1 MTGDAAHDSSSAAAY
16 GAVSREATRH
26 DTVLRRFLTR
36 AHETPSRVALR
47 VLAAGGAPADAAF
60 TWGEWATASR
70 AAAAALVADG
80 VAVGDAV
87 AVLAGNR
94 PLWPIAEYGALM
106 AGAVSA
112 GLFPTC
118 TSAQLEALLADC
130 RPPVVIVDT
139 AFQLDKVISVLTR
152 AASLG
157 EPPAGVVRTVV
168 CDDERAA
175 TAAAR
180 GCSATE
186 AGVRVL
192 SWRAWLAE
200 GSARLADAAVARE
213 VDART
218 ADASPERIAG
228 LIYTSGST
236 GEPKGA
242 CVSHAYYLASAE
254 SIASA
259 LGLGESDTSLAPL
272 PFAHAAERVFGLH
285 TRVATGME
293 AGLVLDAARL
303 WDAARAYRPT
313 LFGGLPRLY
322 EKLHEAVLAAVARG
336 EDARAAL
343 AAMLGGRVRVA
354 TSGGA
359 PLPRA
364 VAEALDA
371 LGLPVLGAYGQTEHL
386 CVAMHRP
393 RAHAFDS
400 AGLPMPGTEVRLA
413 PDGELLVRRNALT
426 FSGYLN
432 KPEAT
437 RAAFTDDGAWL
448 RTGDTA
454 ELDAGGRIRITG
466 RIKEILALSTGKKV
480 APLPIERRLAEHP
493 AVDQAVVLGE
503 GRRHA
508 VALLFVR
515 DGAAAEGSPARAA
528 VDAHVAALNAT
539 LAPHEQVR
547 RWAVVAAEL
556 TEADGAL
563 TPTLKVRRA
572 VVAAR
577 YARLIEEL
585 YA

>member
-1 MTGDAAHDSSSAAAY
+1 MSGDAPLGAAAPPY
-16 GAVSREATRH
+16 APPAPTVTRH
-26 DTVLRRFLTR
+26 DTVLRRLL
-36 AHETPSRVALR
+36 AHAHATPDRVAMR
-47 VLAAGGAPADAAF
+47 VLAAGGAPADAQI
-60 TWGEWATASR
+60 TWGEWALQSR
-70 AAAAALVADG
+70 AVAGALVADR
-80 VAVGDAV
+80 VAVGDVV
-87 AVLAGNR
+87 AILAGNR
-94 PLWPIAEYGALM
+94 ALWPIAEYGALM

-112 GLFPTC
+112 GVFPTC
-118 TSAQLEALLADC
+118 TSAQLDGLLADC
-130 RPPVVIVDT
+130 RPPLVVVDT
-139 AFQLDKVISVLTR
+139 AFQLDKVLSVLART
-152 AASLG
+152 ASLG

-168 CDDERAA
+168 CEDERAVD
-175 TAAAR
+175 AAAR

-200 GSARLADAAVARE
+200 GAARLADAVVAGE

-254 SIASA
+254 SIAAA
-259 LGLGESDTSLAPL
+259 LGLRDADSSLAPL
-272 PFAHAAERVFGLH
+272 PFAHAAERVFGMH
-285 TRVATGME
+285 TRVVTGME
-293 AGLVLDAARL
+293 AGLVLDASRL

-322 EKLHEAVLAAVARG
+322 EKLHDA
-336 EDARAAL
+336 ARAAT
-343 AAMLGGRVRVA
+343 AAGESASEAIGAMLGGRVRLA

-359 PLPRA
+359 PLARE
-364 VAEALDA
+364 VAEALA
-371 LGLPVLGAYGQTEHL
+371 AAGLTVLGAYGQTEHL

-393 RAHAFDS
+393 DSDTFD
-400 AGLPMPGTEVRLA
+400 GVGHPMPGTEVRVA

-432 KPEAT
+432 RPDAT
-437 RAAFTDDGAWL
+437 RAAFTEDGAWL

-454 ELDAGGRIRITG
+454 EIDGAGRIRITG

-480 APLPIERRLAEHP
+480 TPLPIERRLAEHP
-493 AVDQAVVLGE
+493 RVDRAVVLGE
-503 GRRHA
+503 GRKHA
-508 VALLFVR
+508 VALLFAR
-515 DGAAAEGSPARAA
+515 EGREGSDGGE
-528 VDAHVAALNAT
+528 VDAHVAAVNET
-539 LAPHEQVR
+539 LAPHERVR
-547 RWAVVAAEL
+547 RWALVPAEL
-556 TEADGAL
+556 TEADGTL
-563 TPTLKVRRA
+563 TPKLEVRRA
-572 VVAAR
+572 IVAAR